1 MLLLAALTTS
11 DRDQARQLVAE
22 AAALMDAFGGPGMA
36 LGEAAAKL
44 RAALQINPDE
54 PAAHLELARLAMKSG
69 GGLEP
74 PTLAFAEA
82 SIRRALAIDPG
93 YGNAFV
99 LLGYVLTHGRRLKE
113 ADAAFVEAERAGA
126 TSPWLEYNIAELRE
140 RQGQSQVAA
149 ELMTQVAAAQAKSN
163 GVRSSALQWLQ
174 SFHTYAHDYDQ
185 ADLAY
190 RRQIELSSVAPWPMG
205 NYSRFLRV
213 RRLDTAGSERY
224 ARQALA
230 IMEYGMARD
239 SLAAALYLQWAEL
252 RASGKNPERANA
264 LFAEAARL
272 NPDLSEL
279 VSEIGYYPRAHPILD
294 ALVAKGISLDTLPG
308 IAGGTTPLSIAAG
321 NRSPALVS
329 QMMTLGANP
338 NTAGYAGMTPLMLAA
353 QRGDERWC
361 DCCSTEAPTPRS
373 SRATAGTPNGER
385 PN

>member
-1 MLLLAALTTS
+1 M
-11 DRDQARQLVAE
+11 
-22 AAALMDAFGGPGMA
+22 
-36 LGEAAAKL
+36 
-44 RAALQINPDE
+44 
-54 PAAHLELARLAMKSG
+54 
-69 GGLEP
+69 
-74 PTLAFAEA
+74 
-82 SIRRALAIDPG
+82 
-93 YGNAFV
+93 
-99 LLGYVLTHGRRLKE
+99 
-113 ADAAFVEAERAGA
+113 
-126 TSPWLEYNIAELRE
+126 
-140 RQGQSQVAA
+140 AA
-149 ELMTQVAAAQAKSN
+149 E
-163 GVRSSALQWLQ
+163 
-174 SFHTYAHDYDQ
+174 FHTYAHDYDQ

-264 LFAEAARL
+264 LFAEASRL

-279 VSEIGYYPRAHPILD
+279 VNEIGYYPRAHPILD

-308 IAGGTTPLSIAAG
+308 VAGGTTPLSIAAH
-321 NRSPALVS
+321 NRSPALAA

-353 QRGDERWC
+353 QRGDETMVRLLLNRGA
-361 DCCSTEAPTPRS
+361 DPTLVASDGRDAERRATELNQFPIANLLAAAKRAYVRPAGGLTPSVPFRTQTIYRVKKNFTNEQSSAFKQGEEIVFDTPTPFGDEKSARFVFKRADGGVREFIVEKDKIS
-373 SRATAGTPNGER
+373 SWAEYFEEIGPAPAPLR
-385 PN
+385 